1 MAFTYEVSVRFH
13 EVDRAGIAFYG
24 RVFEYAHVAFE
35 ELLLAIDSSWTS
47 VFDDLGWGMPL
58 VHADADF
65 ERPMRLSERLSVS
78 VEVESMGARSL
89 TFAFKVIGSQ
99 DGVTRA
105 TVRQV
110 HAFVDMERFESM
122 PVPDE
127 MRQGLSRLGLLDHL
141 EDASS

>member
-1 MAFTYEVSVRFH
+1 MAFTYEVTVRFH

-35 ELLLAIDSSWTS
+35 ELLLSIDPSWTS

-65 ERPMRLSERLSVS
+65 ERPMRLNERLSVS

-89 TFAFKVIGSQ
+89 TFAFTLTGSE
-99 DGVTRA
+99 DGVVRA
-105 TVRQV
+105 RARQV
-110 HAFVDMERFESM
+110 HVFVDMERFESI
-122 PVPDE
+122 PVPEE
-127 MRQGLSRLGLLDHL
+127 MRRGLAGLGLLEEL
-141 EDASS
+141 EDAGS

>member
-35 ELLLAIDSSWTS
+35 ELLMAIDSSWTS

-65 ERPMRLSERLSVS
+65 KRPMRLSERLCVS
-78 VEVESMGARSL
+78 VEVESIGDRSL
-89 TFAFKVIGSQ
+89 TFAFELTGAQ
-99 DGVTRA
+99 DGIVRA
-105 TVRQV
+105 TARQV
-110 HAFVDMERFESM
+110 HVFVDMERFESI

-127 MRQGLSRLGLLDHL
+127 MRQGLAGLGLLDHL
-141 EDASS
+141 EEPAS